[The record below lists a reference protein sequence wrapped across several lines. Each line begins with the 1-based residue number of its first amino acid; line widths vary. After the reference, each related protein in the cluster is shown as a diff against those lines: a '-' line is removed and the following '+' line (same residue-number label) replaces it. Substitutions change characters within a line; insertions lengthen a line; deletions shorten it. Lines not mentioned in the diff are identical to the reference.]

1 MSDGLGKAW
10 ELVQSGDAGEVVRHL
25 RSTVDSIALGD
36 LARLLER
43 VAELVGLTDLAGA
56 AARLANDPEHPQ
68 ALYDFGYAC
77 VEHGLAFVA
86 VPALREAVRR
96 VPDADGV
103 LAELVAALEDE
114 HRHAEAVATLEQRD
128 TTLPPWPH
136 RYLLVYNAIMAGDL
150 DRATR
155 HFDRLPAPE
164 DQDWRPAHQRVQRML
179 GRAGLVGG
187 VGGVG
192 RLDGA
197 DLRGW
202 HFVLT
207 GGVLASLSPYGF
219 DAGMTGR
226 YAYQQDS
233 FGLCRLGLD
242 RLELILG
249 AAGRRPRSVSL
260 LPDRSSRILGHAVA
274 RVLGVPAE
282 PFTGARPESVV
293 VAYDL
298 AELDDG
304 ELLTALRERAPGQVL
319 FEHATCWTDPP
330 VVSADVSTMLT
341 QVVVAPW
348 GERLRQGPDGGI
360 ERGAADERPVEEIA
374 ADILRA
380 DGEPDPGDGATPADP
395 DGALVGFVSAVAGRW
410 LAGPRDRV
418 RSPGPVPS
426 SRFR

>member
-1 MSDGLGKAW
+1 LSDGLGKAW
-10 ELVQSGDAGEVVRHL
+10 ELVESGDAGAVVRHL
-25 RSTVDSIALGD
+25 RSTVDTIALGD

-43 VAELVGLTDLAGA
+43 VAQLVELTDLASA
-56 AARLANDPEHPQ
+56 AARLAGDPEHPQ

-77 VEHGLAFVA
+77 VEHRLAFVA

-96 VPDADGV
+96 VPDADDV
-103 LAELVAALEDE
+103 LAELVVALEDE
-114 HRHAEAVATLEQRD
+114 HRHAEVVATLERRD
-128 TTLPPWPH
+128 ATLPPWPH

-155 HFDRLPAPE
+155 HLDRLPAPL
-164 DQDWRPAHQRVQRML
+164 DQDWRPAHQRVQLML

-187 VGGVG
+187 VGRPGG
-192 RLDGA
+192 Q

-207 GGVLASLSPYGF
+207 GGVLGSLSPYGF

-233 FGLCRLGLD
+233 FGLCRLGLH
-242 RLELILG
+242 RLELVLD

-274 RVLGVPAE
+274 QVLGVPAE
-282 PFTGARPESVV
+282 PFTGGRPESVV

-298 AELDDG
+298 SEIDDG
-304 ELLTALRERAPGQVL
+304 ELLAALRDRAPGQVL
-319 FEHATCWTDPP
+319 FEHATCWTDAPA
-330 VVSADVSTMLT
+330 VSADVSTMLT

-360 ERGAADERPVEEIA
+360 ERGAADERPIEEIA

-380 DGEPDPGDGATPADP
+380 DGDPDPGDGATPPDP

-426 SRFR
+426 SRFL

>member
-1 MSDGLGKAW
+1 MNDGLGKAW
-10 ELVQSGDAGEVVRHL
+10 ELVESGDAGAVVQHL
-25 RSTVDSIALGD
+25 RSTVDTIALGD

-43 VAELVGLTDLAGA
+43 VAQLVELTDLAAA
-56 AARLANDPEHPQ
+56 AARLAQDPDHPQ

-77 VEHGLAFVA
+77 IERGLAFAA

-103 LAELVAALEDE
+103 LAELVVALEEE
-114 HRHAEAVATLEQRD
+114 HRHAEAVAVLEQRD
-128 TTLPPWPH
+128 ATLPPWPH

-155 HFDRLPAPE
+155 HLDRLPAPQ
-164 DQDWRPAHQRVQRML
+164 DRDWRPAHQRVQLMV

-187 VGGVG
+187 VG
-192 RLDGA
+192 RLDA
-197 DLRGW
+197 QDLRGW

-207 GGVLASLSPYGF
+207 GGVLGSLSPYGF

-233 FGLCRLGLD
+233 FALCRLGLH
-242 RLELILG
+242 RLELILD
-249 AAGRRPRSVSL
+249 AAGRRPRSVAL
-260 LPDRSSRILGHAVA
+260 LPDRSSRILGLAA
-274 RVLGVPAE
+274 AQVLGVPAE

-298 AELDDG
+298 SEVDDG
-304 ELLTALRERAPGQVL
+304 GLLTALRDRAAGQVL

-330 VVSADVSTMLT
+330 AVSADVSTMLT

-348 GERLRQGPDGGI
+348 GERLRRGPDGGV
-360 ERGAADERPVEEIA
+360 ERGTADDRPIEEIA
-374 ADILRA
+374 AEILRDA
-380 DGEPDPGDGATPADP
+380 GEPDPGDGATPADP
-395 DGALVGFVSAVAGRW
+395 DDALVGFVSAVAGRW

-418 RSPGPVPS
+418 RSPGPVRS
-426 SRFR
+426 SRFG